1 MSNKPTQGI
10 INYQYEINTLCGSTN
25 KDTSALFLNKE
36 VLTTSIFNNLILMKI
51 ISIYDS
57 YADALSTA
65 AFATIPFIA
74 MGMTGHTVLLYV
86 SAGLG
91 IMFFTLFL
99 IRFVLIIRDK
109 VKPRNNRLLDN
120 VMSLLLFPYVA
131 ALAAM
136 IFIDNGYDTTIVLW
150 MALGIAVGTVPIA
163 RISDDYDS

>member
-1 MSNKPTQGI
+1 M
-10 INYQYEINTLCGSTN
+10 
-25 KDTSALFLNKE
+25 
-36 VLTTSIFNNLILMKI
+36 ILMKT

-99 IRFVLIIRDK
+99 IRFVLLIRDK
-109 VKPRNNRLLDN
+109 VETRNSRLLDN
-120 VMSLLLFPYVA
+120 VMSLMLFPYVA

-136 IFIDNGYDTTIVLW
+136 IFIDNGYDATIVLW